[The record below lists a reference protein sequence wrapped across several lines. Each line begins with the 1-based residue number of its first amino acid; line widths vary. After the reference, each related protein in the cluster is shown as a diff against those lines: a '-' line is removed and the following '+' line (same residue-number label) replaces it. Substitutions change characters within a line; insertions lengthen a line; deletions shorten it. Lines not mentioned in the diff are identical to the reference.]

1 MGSRGHFGGVL
12 AGRDP
17 HGHLRVGQNGQVMA
31 RCTASR
37 NHRFQESE
45 SEQKMKTKCSG
56 RSVHVGGNSAQD
68 ECRARNAFTLI
79 ELLVVIAI
87 IAILAGLLL
96 PALARAKTKAQGIKC
111 LGNLNQLQL
120 CWLMYP
126 DDHGD
131 RLPPQ
136 NTGLDPITSDL
147 IGLPGS
153 WILGNVQYD
162 LTTSNIENGVLFPY
176 NRSAAIY
183 HCPTDKSTV
192 WDHQGLLRTRSYSLN
207 WYLAS
212 DVPKEYYTPRL
223 KYRYS
228 EIVNPGPSQV
238 YAFIDEDDRDINDG
252 TFFSPEEQWY
262 MWGDLPA
269 VRHALGSNLSFAD
282 GHADHWRW
290 RWPKKESG
298 PPVNSDDSQ
307 DLQRLWLA
315 SPGP

>member
-1 MGSRGHFGGVL
+1 
-12 AGRDP
+12 
-17 HGHLRVGQNGQVMA
+17 
-31 RCTASR
+31 
-37 NHRFQESE
+37 
-45 SEQKMKTKCSG
+45 MKTKCSG
-56 RSVHVGGNSAQD
+56 RSIHVGVNSAQA
-68 ECRARNAFTLI
+68 ECSARNAFTLI

-96 PALARAKTKAQGIKC
+96 PALARAKTKAQAIKC
-111 LGNLNQLQL
+111 LVNLNQLQL
-120 CWLMYP
+120 AWLIYP

-136 NTGLDPITSDL
+136 ISGIDPITSAL

-162 LTTSNIENGVLFPY
+162 LTSSNIENGVLFPY

-192 WDHQGLLRTRSYSLN
+192 TGHPHLLRTRSYSLN
-207 WYLAS
+207 WYLG
-212 DVPKEYYTPRL
+212 DVAPPQIHVPRIKL
-223 KYRYS
+223 RSS
-228 EIVNPGPSQV
+228 EIVSPGPSLV

-252 TFFSPEEQWY
+252 TFFSPEEYDHSWD
-262 MWGDLPA
+262 DLPA
-269 VRHALGSNLSFAD
+269 IRHALGCNLSFAD
-282 GHADHWRW
+282 GHAVHWRW

-298 PPVNSDDSQ
+298 PPVNPDDSQ

-315 SPGP
+315 SPGPRP